1 MTHKE
6 ALQKAMDI
14 RKTSLSP
21 SVTVSA
27 HGDGSNGHEFEM
39 FSLSIDG
46 MTIAGEKTFEA
57 CFAEYEKRYS
67 QEIDNTI
74 KRLEVELESL
84 KGAKAQ

>member
-1 MTHKE
+1 
-6 ALQKAMDI
+6 
-14 RKTSLSP
+14 
-21 SVTVSA
+21 
-27 HGDGSNGHEFEM
+27 
-39 FSLSIDG
+39 